1 MKLWIIIFS
10 IVILVGLTACQP
22 DPRKE
27 AQALEIQLKAE
38 QEALNAAQTR
48 AQSEAANAIY
58 LQELALQQ
66 QHREAAAV
74 EWEAGLN
81 NMIRYGFIF
90 ATIGVCI
97 SLLAVAVSFSQ
108 AALGIAKATVR
119 LADVRA
125 NLIYLD
131 RTTRQFP
138 AFLQYIGGG
147 KYSLTDINDGS
158 TLFLDTRNEADRQ
171 KIQGAMNARYA
182 GVIAEKAQNADDAAS
197 LAVIRSPIILEGKDI
212 VDLVR
217 LENDNE

>member
-1 MKLWIIIFS
+1 MKLCIIIFS
-10 IVILVGLTACQP
+10 IAILAGLTACQP
-22 DPRKE
+22 DPRKQ
-27 AQALEIQLKAE
+27 AQALEIQSKAE

-48 AQSEAANAIY
+48 EQSEAANAIY

-66 QHREAAAV
+66 QHREAAAQ
-74 EWEAGLN
+74 EWEVGLN

-97 SLLAVAVSFSQ
+97 SLLAVAISFSQ
-108 AALGIAKATVR
+108 ASLGLAKATVR

>member
-1 MKLWIIIFS
+1 MNRWIFIFS
-10 IVILVGLTACQP
+10 IVITAGLTACQP
-22 DPRKE
+22 DPRRD
-27 AQALEIQLKAE
+27 AQAFAIQSQAE
-38 QEALNAAQTR
+38 QDALNSQQTRVQNEALNAIQ
-48 AQSEAANAIY
+48 
-58 LQELALQQ
+58 LQELELQQ
-66 QHREAAAV
+66 QHREAAAQ
-74 EWEAGLN
+74 EWEAGWN

-97 SLLAVAVSFSQ
+97 SILAAAISFSH
-108 AALGIAKATVR
+108 ATFGIAKATAR

-138 AFLQYIGGG
+138 AFLQYIGNG

-182 GVIAEKAQNADDAAS
+182 GVIAEKAQKADDAAS

-217 LENDNE
+217 LENDYE

>member
-1 MKLWIIIFS
+1 MKLRIIIFS
-10 IVILVGLTACQP
+10 IAILAGLTACQP
-22 DPRKE
+22 DPRKQ
-27 AQALEIQLKAE
+27 AQAFAIQSEAE
-38 QEALNAAQTR
+38 QEALNAEQMR
-48 AQSEAANAIY
+48 VQSEAANAIY
-58 LQELALQQ
+58 LQELALKQ
-66 QHREAAAV
+66 QHREAAAQ

-81 NMIRYGFIF
+81 NMIRFGFIF

-97 SLLAVAVSFSQ
+97 SLLAVAVAFSQ
-108 AALGIAKATVR
+108 ASLGIAKATVR
-119 LADVRA
+119 LADVRS

-138 AFLQYIGGG
+138 AFLQYIGNG

-182 GVIAEKAQNADDAAS
+182 GVIAEKAQHADDAAS
-197 LAVIRSPIILEGKDI
+197 LSVIRSPIILEGKDI

-217 LENDNE
+217 SESDYE

>member
-10 IVILVGLTACQP
+10 VAILAGLTACQP
-22 DPRKE
+22 DPRKQ
-27 AQALEIQLKAE
+27 AQALEIQSKAE

-48 AQSEAANAIY
+48 EQSEAANAIY

-66 QHREAAAV
+66 QHREVAAL

-108 AALGIAKATVR
+108 ASLGIAKATVR

-138 AFLQYIGGG
+138 AFLQYIGNG

-182 GVIAEKAQNADDAAS
+182 GVIAEKAQKADDAAG